1 MLKVAPGSGEEF
13 CRLREW
19 LIASAV
25 LDEAIARTEPDV
37 EPPCR
42 PLPRF
47 LLANRQVRRAEGS
60 SERRALFPVRADTS

>member
-1 MLKVAPGSGEEF
+1 VLRVAPGSEEEF
-13 CRLREW
+13 RCLREW

-25 LDEAIARTEPDV
+25 LDEAIARTEPDL

-42 PLPRF
+42 QLPRF

-60 SERRALFPVRADTS
+60 SERRALFPVRADIS